1 MSQLGKKQGFA
12 IILLVLLFL
21 AGVWVSRFGT
31 NMPQAE
37 TYMTLFRADA
47 WFLVFLGV
55 AATIITLIPLLLEF
69 SLSKTTA
76 FISWILYFP
85 VLFNTL
91 IPMFILFF
99 SIIGVFYTPWLI
111 FTDLPVANRL
121 INGVIRLENGNVH
134 LILDYVGYALIL
146 LGLAIYLL
154 SLYQLLKHTGR
165 GGKLLTEG
173 LYKIVRHPQ
182 YLGIF
187 LWTLGFAIT
196 GWRLINYV
204 MWLTLCYSYTL
215 LAIHEED
222 ELEKAFGQEYAR
234 YKNRTPI
241 IIPYLKIKPIP
252 KLVSKSAAK
261 ILLTT
266 IIYIILLLAFYYF
279 IDPYVIMY
287 R

>member
-1 MSQLGKKQGFA
+1 MKKEGFT
-12 IILLVLLFL
+12 IILLIFLFL
-21 AGVWVSRFGT
+21 AGIWVSRFGM
-31 NMPQAE
+31 NIPEAE

-55 AATIITLIPLLLEF
+55 AATILTLIPLFLEF

-76 FISWILYFP
+76 FIGWILYFP

-99 SIIGVFYTPWLI
+99 SIIGIFYTPWLI
-111 FTDLPVANRL
+111 FTDFPVANRL
-121 INGVIRLENGNVH
+121 INGVIRLENEKVH
-134 LILDYVGYALIL
+134 LVLDYAGYALIL

-154 SLYQLLKHTGR
+154 SLYQLLKHRGR
-165 GGKLLTEG
+165 GEGLLTAG

-187 LWTLGFAIT
+187 LWTLGFAVI
-196 GWRLINYV
+196 GWRLINYM
-204 MWLTLCYSYTL
+204 MWLTLCYGYTL
-215 LAIHEED
+215 LAIYEENG
-222 ELEKAFGQEYAR
+222 LEKVFDQEYTR

-241 IIPYLKIKPIP
+241 IIPYLKIKSAS
-252 KLVSKSAAK
+252 KLISNSAAK

-266 IIYIILLLAFYYF
+266 IIYIILLLALYYF